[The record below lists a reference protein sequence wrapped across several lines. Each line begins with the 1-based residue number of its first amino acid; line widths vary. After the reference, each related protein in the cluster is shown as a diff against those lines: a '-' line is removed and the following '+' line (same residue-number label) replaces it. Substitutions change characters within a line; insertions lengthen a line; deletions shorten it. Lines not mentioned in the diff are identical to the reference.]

1 MTTQRPLASLR
12 ICIVGAGP
20 AGLTAAEELKKKGY
34 RNITILEAKKRAG
47 GKAMSI
53 PFHDNDGNQLGIY
66 EGGNVFILPSKILQ
80 EYARR
85 FGITTTFDVFP
96 PARCIDLPTGSV
108 CHPFLVP
115 STLPVSRRVGQIV
128 RLLGMLRR
136 FAHLDGPGF
145 TGPMYG
151 GLTEPCSVW
160 LTREALG
167 FAREALFPLVSALQ
181 FPTTDGQIP
190 AAYFIKTAILI
201 GRMNL
206 YRQLRVHFPK
216 FAEGNQVLWQRLAGE
231 HTVLFRSPVRRI
243 SRGKTIRIETPE
255 HAFEFDRMI
264 WAAPTEDFLAV
275 ADTTPEERDV
285 LSRVRVIK
293 RAVITCRIDGLPPK
307 VCYFVRNTVDHGVP
321 MAYPYALMEVT
332 PGTGVYNLYPYMT
345 ENTSVDELV
354 RNVYDLA
361 RKLGG
366 KRAKILS
373 HPLLWKWFPYFSSE
387 DFRSGVYDRFELLQG
402 QRSTFFVGEILA
414 GVSIPRAME
423 FSAALV
429 ERHFARPLPVAL
441 PELSSVP
448 VLPAQPIPAS
458 LLTTMPPPPAGLDAG
473 ASGIQSMLAALNP
486 GAGNNDQS
494 YPRMAMPQF
503 RLKDKDSQP
512 SPSQPSPSQP
522 PSSQPPGGRNPA
534 SNPGAGPGAAA
545 PRSEEPTSAAS
556 PENPTEAKRES
567 Q

>member
-1 MTTQRPLASLR
+1 MTTPRPLASLR

-20 AGLTAAEELKKKGY
+20 AGLTAAEELRRKGY

-66 EGGNVFILPSKILQ
+66 EGGNVFVLPSKILQ

-85 FGITTTFDVFP
+85 FGVTTTYDVFP
-96 PARCIDLPTGSV
+96 PARCIDLSKGSV
-108 CHPFLVP
+108 FHPFLVA
-115 STLPVSRRVGQIV
+115 SSLPLSQRIAQIV
-128 RLLGMLRR
+128 RFLGMLRR
-136 FAHLDGPGF
+136 CARQDEPGF
-145 TGPMYG
+145 TGPLYKS
-151 GLTEPCSVW
+151 LTDPCSVW
-160 LTREALG
+160 LTREGLG
-167 FAREALFPLVSALQ
+167 FAREAVVPLVSAMQ

-190 AAYFIKTAILI
+190 AAYFIKTALLI
-201 GRMNL
+201 SRMKL
-206 YRQLRVHFPK
+206 YRQLMMHFPK

-243 SRGKTIRIETPE
+243 SRGKVIHVETLD
-255 HAFEFDRMI
+255 HKFEFDRMI

-275 ADTTPEERDV
+275 ADTSAEERDV
-285 LSRVRVIK
+285 LSRVRIIK

-307 VCYFVRNTVDHGVP
+307 VAYFVRNTVDHGVP
-321 MAYPYALMEVT
+321 MAYPYAVLEVT

-345 ENTSVDELV
+345 EDTSVDELV

-366 KRAKILS
+366 KRAKLLS

-402 QRSTFFVGEILA
+402 QRGTFFVGEILA
-414 GVSIPRAME
+414 GVTIPRAME

-441 PELSSVP
+441 SELSSIP
-448 VLPAQPIPAS
+448 ALPSQPIPAS

-473 ASGIQSMLAALNP
+473 ASGIHSVLAALNP

-503 RLKDKDSQP
+503 KLKDRDKDSQP
-512 SPSQPSPSQP
+512 SAQQP
-522 PSSQPPGGRNPA
+522 PAGRATPSSPGVA
-534 SNPGAGPGAAA
+534 PGAPA
-545 PRSEEPTSAAS
+545 PRSEAPASATN
-556 PENPTEAKRES
+556 PETPTEPKRES

>member
-1 MTTQRPLASLR
+1 MTTQRPISSLR

-20 AGLTAAEELKKKGY
+20 AGLTAAEELRKKGY
-34 RNITILEAKKRAG
+34 RNITVLEAKKRAG

-66 EGGNVFILPSKILQ
+66 EGGNAFVLPSKIYR

-85 FGITTTFDVFP
+85 LGLTTTFDVFG
-96 PARCIDLPTGSV
+96 PARCLDIPTGTV

-115 STLPVSRRVGQIV
+115 SSLSVPQRLGQIM
-128 RLLGMLRR
+128 RFMSLLRR
-136 FAHLDGPGF
+136 FSRQDAPGF
-145 TGPMYG
+145 TGPLYA
-151 GLTEPCSVW
+151 GLPDPCSVW
-160 LTREALG
+160 FTHEGLG
-167 FAREALFPLVSALQ
+167 FAREAVVPLVSAMQ

-190 AAYFIKTAILI
+190 AAYFIKTALLI
-201 GRMNL
+201 SRMSL
-206 YRQLRVHFPK
+206 FRQLKMHFPK

-231 HTVLFRSPVRRI
+231 HTVLFRSPARRI
-243 SRGKTIRIETPE
+243 TRGRTIRVETPD
-255 HAFEFDRMI
+255 HVLEFDRLI

-275 ADTTPEERDV
+275 ADATPEERDV

-293 RAVITCRIDGLPPK
+293 RAVITCRIDGLPSR

-321 MAYPYALMEVT
+321 MAYPYAIVEVT

-345 ENTSVDELV
+345 EDTSVDELV

-366 KRAKILS
+366 KRAKLLS
-373 HPLLWKWFPYFSSE
+373 HPLLWKWFPYFSST

-402 QRSTFFVGEILA
+402 QRGTFFVGEILA
-414 GVSIPRAME
+414 GVTIPRAME

-429 ERHFARPLPVAL
+429 ERHFARPLPAAL
-441 PELSSVP
+441 SELSSVP
-448 VLPAQPIPAS
+448 ALPSQPIPAS

-473 ASGIQSMLAALNP
+473 ASGIQSLRAALNP
-486 GAGNNDQS
+486 GAANNDQS

-503 RLKDKDSQP
+503 KLKDKDSQP
-512 SPSQPSPSQP
+512 SAQHSLA
-522 PSSQPPGGRNPA
+522 GRGPA
-534 SNPGAGPGAAA
+534 SNPGIGPGAPA
-545 PRSEEPTSAAS
+545 PRSETPASAAD
-556 PENPTEAKRES
+556 PATPTESKRES